1 MSILQNWFN
10 ITNLSYSWSN
20 LPGLLITAVITGILL
35 LDLLIVRQCWLE
47 QVKVGV

>member
-10 ITNLSYSWSN
+10 VTILSYSWSN
-20 LPGLLITAVITGILL
+20 LPGLLITVITGILL
-35 LDLLIVRQCWLE
+35 LNMLIVRQGWLE